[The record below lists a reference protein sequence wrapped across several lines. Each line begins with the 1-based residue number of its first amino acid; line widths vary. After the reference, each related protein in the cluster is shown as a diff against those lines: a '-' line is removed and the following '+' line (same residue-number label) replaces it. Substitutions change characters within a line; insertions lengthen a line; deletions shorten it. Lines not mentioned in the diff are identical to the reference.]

1 MITDA
6 LVICQDCDAVY
17 RRQALPRRGRARCS
31 RCEAELYRDSAADF
45 DSTIAM
51 ALAALIALIVANVY
65 PVIWINVQGSSNAAT
80 LWGAVLATDNYGLGL
95 VSVLVAVMAF
105 FAPLM
110 QLVLT
115 LYLAIPLRLGH
126 RPAGFLLAMHA
137 LRHLQPWS
145 MVEVF
150 LLGSLVAVVKMAGLA
165 DVRPGVGL
173 WAFGALTLLL
183 TGLVLGDSEH
193 FWRAAA
199 DCDDI
204 HHDERVNA
212 A

>member
-1 MITDA
+1 MTSEP
-6 LVICQDCDAVY
+6 LVVCPDCDAVY
-17 RRQALPRRGRARCS
+17 QRQALPRGGRARCT
-31 RCEAELYRDSAADF
+31 RCQADLYHDSDADF
-45 DSTIAM
+45 SSTIAI
-51 ALAALIALIVANVY
+51 ALAGLISLILANVY

-80 LWGAVLATDNYGLGL
+80 LWGAVLATDNDGLGL

-115 LYLAIPLRLGH
+115 LYLAIPLRLGR
-126 RPAGFLLAMHA
+126 RPAGFLVAMHA
-137 LRHLQPWS
+137 LRYLQPWS

-165 DVRPGVGL
+165 AVEPGVGL

-183 TGLVLGDSEH
+183 TALVLGDAEH

-199 DCDDI
+199 DCEDV
-204 HHDERVNA
+204 HDGGRVNA